1 MTAVGGV
8 RRIEAPPSMVDLA
21 ADAIRRMILAGEL
34 LPGARIV
41 ENQLAQQLGV
51 SRPPLREA
59 LRRLERTG
67 LVTQEPRRGA
77 YVAHLT
83 LQDVYEIFSLRGE
96 LEHMAMELAIPLR
109 DQSRMRRCEEWLTAM
124 ETAAAD
130 DDRAAV
136 TETAFEFHASV
147 IGLAGHGR
155 LEEFYRSLHLQMELC
170 FVLNQRARA
179 GRETLEQNAARHRRL
194 LDVIK
199 AGDKD
204 RIHEEFRGHGDRTF
218 LEGIEDQ
225 LPGHTPEALAWL
237 AAVRE
242 GQRTTR

>member
-1 MTAVGGV
+1 
-8 RRIEAPPSMVDLA
+8 
-21 ADAIRRMILAGEL
+21 
-34 LPGARIV
+34 V

-77 YVAHLT
+77 SVATLT

-96 LEHMAMELAIPLR
+96 LERMAMDLAIPLAEP
-109 DQSRMRRCEEWLTAM
+109 SRMARCEEWLAKM
-124 ETAAAD
+124 EDAAAR
-130 DDRAAV
+130 DDRAGV

-147 IGLAGHGR
+147 IGLSGHRR
-155 LEEFYRSLHLQMELC
+155 LEEFYRSPHLQLELC

-179 GRETLEQNAARHRRL
+179 GRETLSENAARHRVL
-194 LDVIK
+194 LEVIK
-199 AGDKD
+199 SADLD
-204 RIHEEFRGHGDRTF
+204 RIHAEFRGHGDRTF
-218 LEGIEDQ
+218 LEGIEHE

-237 AAVRE
+237 ASVRH
-242 GQRTTR
+242 